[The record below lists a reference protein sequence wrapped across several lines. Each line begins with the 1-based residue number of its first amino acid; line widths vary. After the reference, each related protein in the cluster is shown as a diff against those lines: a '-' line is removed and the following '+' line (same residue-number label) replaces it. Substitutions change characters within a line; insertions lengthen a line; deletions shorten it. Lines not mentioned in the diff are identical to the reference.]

1 MALTAYD
8 SMGFEH
14 CRNAAGFPQNA
25 IKYEGS
31 TGTTYTRGTPVVLS
45 AGKLLDLAYNAGP
58 VAALPIV
65 GICAETK
72 TCATDD
78 YMVEVVPVDGN
89 VFTVTFTGQ
98 QDVTCNGAST
108 AANQFNI
115 AQSSSLNTSTTA
127 IAGALIY
134 IYEGPGKGN
143 TRTIVDNTTGSSTSA
158 TQVTVA
164 PPFSATPTTASLAI
178 MLCDYSSGAWGFPK
192 NIGDLVAR
200 STASGLKTKV
210 AVLDSSTLAMFAIQ
224 SVDMANLKMDVTI
237 APSKAVFGL
246 ETTG

>member
-1 MALTAYD
+1 MTLTAYD

-14 CRNAAGFPQNA
+14 CRNAAGFPPNA

-31 TGTTYTRGTPVVLS
+31 TGTTYTRGAPVVLS
-45 AGKLLDLAYNAGP
+45 AGKLLELAHDASP
-58 VAALPIV
+58 TTALPIV

-78 YMVEVVPVDGN
+78 YMVEVVPTDGN
-89 VFTVTFTGQ
+89 VFTVTITGH

-115 AQSSSLNTSTTA
+115 AQSSSLNTSATA
-127 IAGALIY
+127 IAGALIH
-134 IYEGPGKGN
+134 IYEGPGKGD
-143 TRTIVDNTTGSSTSA
+143 TRAIMSNSTGSSVGA
-158 TQVTVA
+158 TRVTVA
-164 PPFSATPTTASLAI
+164 PPFSATPTTASKAV

-200 STASGLKTKV
+200 STASALKTRV
-210 AVLDSSTLAMFAIQ
+210 AVLDSSALAMFAIQ
-224 SVDMANLKMDVTI
+224 SADMANLKIDVTI
-237 APSKAVFGL
+237 APTKTVFGL